1 LRELSRRGF
10 DPATSTRVIKTRLIQ
25 KNPRVNNQ
33 IKLSQIRLIDENG
46 QNLGIVETDKALE
59 IAREKGLDLIEIA
72 PNVRPPVCRI
82 MDYGKYQYQ
91 KSREE
96 RQQKTKQK
104 KIEIKGVRISLRTGQ
119 HDLEVK
125 VKQANKFLD
134 RGHKVKIEMILRGR
148 EKALL
153 AIAKE
158 KLNKFI
164 ELMSPDI
171 EIEKE
176 AERQPRGLSVMVIK
190 PHAKTSRE
198 SNLHTEQTGS
208 AQSKQNE

>member
-164 ELMSPDI
+164 ELISPDI

>member
-33 IKLSQIRLIDENG
+33 IRLSQIRLIDENG
-46 QNLGIVETDKALE
+46 QNLGVVETNKALE

-164 ELMSPDI
+164 ELISPDI

>member
-1 LRELSRRGF
+1 MRELSRRGF

-164 ELMSPDI
+164 ELISPDI

>member
-46 QNLGIVETDKALE
+46 QNLGVVETNKALE

-164 ELMSPDI
+164 ELISPDI

>member
-1 LRELSRRGF
+1 
-10 DPATSTRVIKTRLIQ
+10 
-25 KNPRVNNQ
+25 
-33 IKLSQIRLIDENG
+33 
-46 QNLGIVETDKALE
+46 
-59 IAREKGLDLIEIA
+59 
-72 PNVRPPVCRI
+72 

-164 ELMSPDI
+164 ELISPDI

>member
-1 LRELSRRGF
+1 MRELSRRGF

>member
-104 KIEIKGVRISLRTGQ
+104 KIEIKGVRNRLRTGQ

-164 ELMSPDI
+164 ELISPDI

>member
-33 IKLSQIRLIDENG
+33 IRLSQIRLIDENG
-46 QNLGIVETDKALE
+46 QNLGVVETNKALE

-125 VKQANKFLD
+125 AKQANKFLD

-164 ELMSPDI
+164 ELISPDI

>member
-1 LRELSRRGF
+1 MRELSRRGF

-46 QNLGIVETDKALE
+46 QNLGVVETNKALE

-164 ELMSPDI
+164 ELISPDI